1 MKKSIAFLGA
11 LLFGSVTFGQVTK
24 NDTIKKPTARKVSS
38 DDMKKF
44 PADSE
49 TASNPDYMKLEST
62 QKHLKYTPG
71 EKHSSDASAGKGA
84 SEKIRGGTQ
93 KGATAGSPA
102 TTEKMHY
109 TVKLTN
115 ANASSVNFKEK
126 SDSTEPEV
134 IKEKGGTNQNKQD
147 THIKIAGDK
156 VAKDPVTPTSG
167 ASNQFLKI
175 TDVKGEKEK

>member
-1 MKKSIAFLGA
+1 
-11 LLFGSVTFGQVTK
+11 
-24 NDTIKKPTARKVSS
+24 
-38 DDMKKF
+38 MKKF

-49 TASNPDYMKLEST
+49 TAANPDYMKLEST

-71 EKHSSDASAGKGA
+71 EKDSYDASTGKGA
-84 SEKIRGGTQ
+84 SEKITGGTQ
-93 KGATAGSPA
+93 KGATVGSPA

-115 ANASSVNFKEK
+115 ANAKSVNVKEK

-134 IKEKGGTNQNKQD
+134 STEKGSTIQNKQD
-147 THIKIAGDK
+147 IHIKMAGDK
-156 VAKDPVTPTSG
+156 VAKDPVTPTKG

>member
-44 PADSE
+44 ADDSE
-49 TASNPDYMKLEST
+49 TTSGAAQTKMKTS
-62 QKHLKYTPG
+62 

-93 KGATAGSPA
+93 KGATAGGPA
-102 TTEKMHY
+102 TTEKMHFFGK
-109 TVKLTN
+109 VTN
-115 ANASSVNFKEK
+115 ANARSVNFKEK
-126 SDSTEPEV
+126 SDGTEPEV
-134 IKEKGGTNQNKQD
+134 IKEKGGAIQNKQD
-147 THIKIAGDK
+147 IHIKMAGDK
-156 VAKDPVTPTSG
+156 VAKDPVTPTTTG